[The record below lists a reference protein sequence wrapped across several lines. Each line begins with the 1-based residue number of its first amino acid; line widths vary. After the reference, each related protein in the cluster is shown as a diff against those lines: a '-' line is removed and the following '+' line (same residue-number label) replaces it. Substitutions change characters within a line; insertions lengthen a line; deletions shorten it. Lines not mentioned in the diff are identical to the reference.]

1 MSKKVVFKPYV
12 QNQPSLLPPSYEDLV
27 PENHPVRVVNEIIE
41 RIDLTELERT
51 YKGGGT
57 SSYHPRMLL
66 KVIIYAY
73 LRNIYSSRKIEQALE
88 ENVHFM
94 WLSGGSQPDHNTL
107 NDFRG
112 KRLKGQLKKIFN
124 QVVILLAAEGVL
136 SLKELMLDGTKL
148 EANANRYTFVWGKA
162 IKTSR
167 ARIEKQLQELWA
179 YVEELYRTEEN
190 QPTKTEIAVID
201 PEEVTRTIEAIN
213 DALKDKVVEA
223 KVKQKLA
230 YGKKNWPKK
239 LAEYNRQEE
248 LLAGRNSMSKT
259 DPAAT
264 FMRMKED
271 HMKNGQLKPGYNVQ
285 ASTNQHYIINYT
297 LGQTTAD
304 TTEFTGHLEEHQNS
318 YGERPESIATD
329 AGYGSQ
335 ENYQYL
341 EEKKIRGFVKYP
353 GFDKQQQTKKE
364 QTNSFASANLYYN
377 EETDTCYCPMG
388 QPMRF
393 IGIKE
398 QQTTTGYKQ
407 ELRQYQAVN
416 CEGCPLRSGCHRAMG
431 NRIIERN
438 PKLIWYREQ
447 ATQLL
452 ESEEGVENRKQRWES
467 EAVFGNIKH
476 NHGFRRFM
484 LRGLAK
490 VTVKTGLIALA
501 HNLRRYAK
509 REH

>member
-27 PENHPVRVVNEIIE
+27 PANHPVRVVNEIIE
-41 RIDLTELERT
+41 RIDLSELERT

-94 WLSGGSQPDHNTL
+94 WLSGGSRPDHNTI

-112 KRLKGQLKKIFN
+112 KRLKEQLKKIFN
-124 QVVILLAAEGVL
+124 QVVILLAEEGVL
-136 SLKELMLDGTKL
+136 SLKELLLDGTKL
-148 EANANRYTFVWGKA
+148 EANANRYSFVWGKS

-167 ARIEKQLQELWA
+167 ARIEEQLQSLWR
-179 YVEELYRTEEN
+179 YVEELYQDEEN
-190 QPTKTEIAVID
+190 QPTKPEMAVLD
-201 PEEVTRTIEAIN
+201 PEDVTRTIEAIN
-213 DALKDKVVEA
+213 EALKDKVIEA

-230 YGKKNWPKK
+230 YGKKSWPQK
-239 LAEYNRQEE
+239 LAQYTRQEQ

-285 ASTNQHYIINYT
+285 ASTNRHYIINYT
-297 LGQTTAD
+297 IGQTTAD
-304 TTEFTGHLEEHQNS
+304 TTEFKNHLEEYLNS
-318 YGERPESIATD
+318 YGAWPHSVATD

-341 EEKKIRGFVKYP
+341 EENRITGFVKYP
-353 GFDKQQQTKKE
+353 GFDKQQQTKKD
-364 QTNSFASANLYYN
+364 QTNPFLAANLYYN
-377 EETDTCYCPMG
+377 EETDTYYCPIG
-388 QPMRF
+388 QPMHF

-398 QQTTTGYKQ
+398 QTTKTGYKQ
-407 ELRQYQAVN
+407 ELRRYRAVN
-416 CEGCPLRSGCHRAMG
+416 CEGCPLRSGCHRGTG

-438 PKLIWYREQ
+438 PKLIRYREQ
-447 ATQLL
+447 ARELL
-452 ESEEGVENRKQRWES
+452 ESEEGVESRKQRWES
-467 EAVFGNIKH
+467 EGVFGNIKQ

-484 LRGLAK
+484 LRGKEK
-490 VTVKTGLIALA
+490 VTVETGLIALA

-509 REH
+509 RAH